1 MNTHETKEAF
11 INAQTAIMLA
21 EMEVMKAEDR
31 ERLNQG
37 HTEANGPEQWQEFVD
52 KWQPV
57 LGYNSV
63 IEYLRD

>member
-1 MNTHETKEAF
+1 MSTSETKAAF

-31 ERLNQG
+31 ERENQG
-37 HTEANGPEQWQEFVD
+37 CTEANGPEQWQAFVER
-52 KWQPV
+52 WQPV

-63 IEYLRD
+63 VEYFRD